1 MPDEP
6 RSPYQY
12 AIIRV
17 VPRVDRGECLNAG
30 VVLLCRSKAFIGA
43 RTELDVGRLAALAP
57 GTDPATV
64 LAVHPTQLYEV
75 AAMLL
80 AFAILWVLRKR
91 GKPVGWLF
99 GVYLVLA
106 GVERFLVEIVRAKDD
121 RFVGPF
127 TLAQLTSVVLV
138 LIGTGLLIRWR
149 RGEEP
154 LPGFYLETG
163 RKPVPSKI

>member
-43 RTELDVGRLAALAP
+43 RTALDEGRLAALAP

-64 LAVHPTQLYEV
+64 RPYLAAIERIARGDPAGGPMAGLSAAERFHWLVSPASTVIQPSAVH
-75 AAMLL
+75 
-80 AFAILWVLRKR
+80 
-91 GKPVGWLF
+91 
-99 GVYLVLA
+99 
-106 GVERFLVEIVRAKDD
+106 
-121 RFVGPF
+121 
-127 TLAQLTSVVLV
+127 
-138 LIGTGLLIRWR
+138 TGLTDD
-149 RGEEP
+149 P
-154 LPGFYLETG
+154 VADLEHLFETLV
-163 RKPVPSKI
+163 R